1 MGITQMN
8 ARGGYMAKGERT
20 SGYFNEK
27 RETMPQDERWNYLN
41 GKLRAIVKYAY
52 KHSSTTREKLDSVQ
66 VKPEEM
72 DTIDDLQRLPI
83 TTKPDLVEM
92 QKSNPPFGG
101 FEGVPIEKMR
111 RIYVLPGLIYEPG
124 EWEYRDT
131 RWAEALYACGFRA
144 GDIAQNTFNYQ
155 MWPFAFMLDDSLKML
170 GCTTIPA
177 GAGNT
182 QMQVQIMHHLRVTGY
197 VGTPSFLMSI
207 AERAEGMGF
216 DLKKDFSLD
225 IGFVGAEMLPESLRE
240 RLEKS
245 FGMTI
250 RQCYGTVDVGCLG
263 YECIEKEGMHIPD
276 DVIVEIVDPETGRR
290 LPLGATGEI
299 VATNFNLT
307 FPMIRYGTG
316 DLSFQSED
324 LCPCGRTSMRLMKIL
339 GRTDQVTK
347 VRGMFIHPWQTD
359 GLMAKYP
366 EVDKYQVVVT
376 RSGYLDEMTFRIE
389 LVDESID
396 KGLLKGRL
404 EKDIHDTLNLKGEVE
419 FVGRG
424 VIFDKHQ
431 KIKDERKWE

>member
-1 MGITQMN
+1 MDMKGGNM
-8 ARGGYMAKGERT
+8 ARGNRF
-20 SGYFNEK
+20 SGYFNEQ
-27 RETMPQDERWNYLN
+27 RETMLQEERRNSLN
-41 GKLRAIVKYAY
+41 EKLREIVKYAY
-52 KHSSTTREKLDSVQ
+52 KHSSAARETLDSVQ
-66 VKPEEM
+66 VRPEEI

-83 TTKPDLVEM
+83 TTKSDLVEM
-92 QKSNPPFGG
+92 QKSTPPFGG
-101 FEGVPIEKMR
+101 FDGVPIEKMR

-124 EWEYRDT
+124 EWEYKDT
-131 RWAEALYACGFRA
+131 RWAEGLFACGFRV
-144 GDIAQNTFNYQ
+144 GDIALNTFNYQ
-155 MWPFAFMLDDSLKML
+155 MWSFAFMLDDSLKVL

-182 QMQVQIMHHLRVTGY
+182 QMQVQIMQQLRVTGY

-216 DLKKDFSLD
+216 DLRKDFSVD
-225 IGFVGAEMLPESLRE
+225 VGFVGAEMLPESLRE
-240 RLEKS
+240 RLERS
-245 FGMTI
+245 FDMTI

-263 YECIEKEGMHIPD
+263 YECVEKEGMHIPD
-276 DVIVEIVDPETGRR
+276 DVIVEIVDPETGKR
-290 LPLGATGEI
+290 LPLGITGEI
-299 VATNFNLT
+299 VATNFNPT

-316 DLSFQSED
+316 DLSFLSEGP
-324 LCPCGRTSMRLMKIL
+324 CPCGRTSVRLMKIL

-359 GLMAKYP
+359 ELIAKYP

-376 RSGYLDEMTFRIE
+376 RSGYVDEMTFRIE
-389 LVDESID
+389 LIDESID
-396 KGLLKGRL
+396 KTVLKGRL
-404 EKDIHDTLNLKGEVE
+404 ERDIQDSLNLKGEVE

>member
-1 MGITQMN
+1 MKQMN
-8 ARGGYMAKGERT
+8 IKGGYMAKGERT
-20 SGYFNEK
+20 TGYFNEK
-27 RETMPQDERWNYLN
+27 RETMPQEERWDSLN
-41 GKLRAIVKYAY
+41 EKLREIVTYAY
-52 KHSSTTREKLDSVQ
+52 KHSSTAKEKLGSVQ
-66 VKPEEM
+66 VRPEEIH
-72 DTIDDLQRLPI
+72 TIDDLQRLPI
-83 TTKPDLVEM
+83 TTKSDLVEM
-92 QKSNPPFGG
+92 QKSKPPFGG
-101 FEGVPIEKMR
+101 LEGVPMEKMR

-124 EWEYRDT
+124 EWEYKDT
-131 RWAEALYACGFRA
+131 RWTEGLYACGFRG
-144 GDIAQNTFNYQ
+144 GDIALNTLNYQ

-182 QMQVQIMHHLRVTGY
+182 QMQVQIMHHLKVTGY

-216 DLKKDFSLD
+216 DLRKDFSLD
-225 IGFVGAEMLPESLRE
+225 VGFVGAEMLPESLRE
-240 RLEKS
+240 RLEGN
-245 FGMTI
+245 FDMTI

-263 YECIEKEGMHIPD
+263 YECVEKEGMHIPD
-276 DVIVEIVDPETGRR
+276 DVIVEIVDPETGKR

-299 VATNFNLT
+299 VATNFHST

-316 DLSFQSED
+316 DLSFLSEAP
-324 LCPCGRTSMRLMKIL
+324 CPCGRTSTRLMKIL

-359 GLMAKYP
+359 ELIVKYP
-366 EVDKYQVVVT
+366 EVDKYQVLVT

-389 LVDESID
+389 LIDESID
-396 KGLLKGRL
+396 KALLKGRL
-404 EKDIHDTLNLKGEVE
+404 ERDIQDTLNLKGEVE

-431 KIKDERKWE
+431 KIKDERRWE

>member
-1 MGITQMN
+1 
-8 ARGGYMAKGERT
+8 MAKGERT

-27 RETMPQDERWNYLN
+27 RETMPPEERWDSLN
-41 GKLRAIVKYAY
+41 GKLRGAVTYAY
-52 KHSSTTREKLDSVQ
+52 DNSSAVKHKLDKAQ
-66 VKPEEM
+66 VRPEEIE
-72 DTIDDLQRLPI
+72 TIDDLQRLPI
-83 TTKPDLVEM
+83 TTKSDLVEM
-92 QKSNPPFGG
+92 QKSSPPFGG

-131 RWAEALYACGFRA
+131 RWAEALYASGFRA

-170 GCTTIPA
+170 GCTTIAA

-182 QMQVQIMHHLRVTGY
+182 QMQVQIMYHLKVTGY

-207 AERAEGMGF
+207 AERAGGMGY
-216 DLKKDFSLD
+216 DLKKDFSLQV
-225 IGFVGAEMLPESLRE
+225 GFVGAEMLPESLRE
-240 RLEKS
+240 RLE
-245 FGMTI
+245 GNLGITI

-276 DVIVEIVDPETGRR
+276 DVIVEIVDPDTGSR
-290 LPLGATGEI
+290 LPLGVTGEI
-299 VATNFNLT
+299 VATNFNPT

-316 DLSFQSED
+316 DLSFLSED
-324 LCPCGRTSMRLMKIL
+324 PCPCGRTSMRLMKIL

-359 GLMAKYP
+359 ELVAKYP

-396 KGLLKGRL
+396 KALLKGRL
-404 EKDIHDTLNLKGEVE
+404 ERDIQDTLNLKGEVE

-424 VIFDKHQ
+424 VIFDMHQ

>member
-1 MGITQMN
+1 
-8 ARGGYMAKGERT
+8 MAKGDRT
-20 SGYFNEK
+20 SGYLNQK
-27 RETMPQDERWNYLN
+27 RETMSQDERWDYLN
-41 GKLRAIVKYAY
+41 GKLREIVKYAY
-52 KHSSTTREKLDSVQ
+52 ERSSTARQKLERAKVTPD
-66 VKPEEM
+66 EIH
-72 DTIDDLQRLPI
+72 TADDLQRLPI
-83 TTKPDLVEM
+83 TTKSDLVEM

-124 EWEYRDT
+124 DWEYRDT
-131 RWAEALYACGFRA
+131 RWAEGLYACGFRV
-144 GDIAQNTFNYQ
+144 GDIALNTFNYQ

-182 QMQVQIMHHLRVTGY
+182 QMQVQIMHHLKVTGY

-207 AERAEGMGF
+207 AERAGGMGF
-216 DLKKDFSLD
+216 DLRKDFSLD
-225 IGFVGAEMLPESLRE
+225 VGFVGAEMLPESLRE
-240 RLEKS
+240 RLEAN

-263 YECIEKEGMHIPD
+263 YECAEKAGMHIPD
-276 DVIVEIVDPETGRR
+276 DVIVEIVDPETGKR

-299 VATNFNLT
+299 VATNFNPT

-316 DLSFQSED
+316 DLSFLSGD
-324 LCPCGRTSMRLMKIL
+324 PCPCGRTSMRLMKIL

-359 GLMAKYP
+359 ELMVKYP
-366 EVDKYQVVVT
+366 EVDKYQVVIT
-376 RSGYLDEMTFRIE
+376 RSGYLDEMSFRIE
-389 LVDESID
+389 LADESID
-396 KGLLKGRL
+396 KALLKGRL
-404 EKDIHDTLNLKGEVE
+404 ERDIQDTLNLKGDVE
-419 FVGRG
+419 FVDRG

-431 KIKDERKWE
+431 KIRDERKWE

>member
-1 MGITQMN
+1 MGIEQIDIK
-8 ARGGYMAKGERT
+8 RGHMAKEDRT

-27 RETMPQDERWNYLN
+27 REIMSQEERWDSLN
-41 GKLRAIVKYAY
+41 VKLREIVKYAY
-52 KHSSTTREKLDSVQ
+52 NHSRAVKEKLDRAQ
-66 VKPEEM
+66 VRPLEIE
-72 DTIDDLQRLPI
+72 TIDDLQRLPI
-83 TTKPDLVEM
+83 TTKSDLVEM

-101 FEGVPIEKMR
+101 FEGVPIDKMR

-124 EWEYRDT
+124 EWEYKDT

-155 MWPFAFMLDDSLKML
+155 MWSFAFMLDDSLKML

-182 QMQVQIMHHLRVTGY
+182 QMQVQIMHNFKVNGY

-207 AERAEGMGF
+207 AERAEGMGY

-225 IGFVGAEMLPESLRE
+225 VGFVGAEMLPESLRE
-240 RLEKS
+240 RLEGDL
-245 FGMTI
+245 GMTI

-263 YECIEKEGMHIPD
+263 YECIEKDGMHIPD
-276 DVIVEIVDPETGRR
+276 DVIVEIVHPDTGNR

-299 VATNFNLT
+299 VATNFNPT
-307 FPMIRYGTG
+307 FPMVRYGTG
-316 DLSFQSED
+316 DLSFFSETP
-324 LCPCGRTSMRLMKIL
+324 CRCGRTSMRLMKIL

-347 VRGMFIHPWQTD
+347 VRGMFIHPWETD
-359 GLMAKYP
+359 ELIAKYP

-396 KGLLKGRL
+396 KALLKGRL
-404 EKDIHDTLNLKGEVE
+404 ERGIQDTLNLKGEVE
-419 FVGRG
+419 FVSRG

>member
-1 MGITQMN
+1 MNVMG
-8 ARGGYMAKGERT
+8 GHMAKGERT
-20 SGYFNEK
+20 SGYFNEE
-27 RETMPQDERWNYLN
+27 RETMPQDERWDSLN
-41 GKLRAIVKYAY
+41 DKLRGIVTYAY
-52 KHSSTTREKLDSVQ
+52 DHSRAARDKLDRVQ
-66 VKPEEM
+66 VGPEEIH
-72 DTIDDLQRLPI
+72 TVDDLQRLPI
-83 TTKPDLVEM
+83 TTKSDLVEM

-101 FEGVPIEKMR
+101 FEAVPMEKMR
-111 RIYVLPGLIYEPG
+111 RIYILPGLIYEPG
-124 EWEYRDT
+124 EWEYKDT
-131 RWAEALYACGFRA
+131 RWAEGLYACGFRA

-170 GCTTIPA
+170 GCTAIPA

-182 QMQVQIMHHLRVTGY
+182 QMQVQIMHHLKVTGY

-207 AERAEGMGF
+207 AERAGAMGF
-216 DLKKDFSLD
+216 DLKRDFSLD
-225 IGFVGAEMLPESLRE
+225 VGFVGAEMLPESLRE
-240 RLEKS
+240 RLEES

-263 YECIEKEGMHIPD
+263 YECVEREGMHIPD
-276 DVIVEIVDPETGRR
+276 GVIVEIVDPETGKT

-299 VATNFNLT
+299 VATNFNPT

-316 DLSFQSED
+316 DLSLLSED
-324 LCPCGRTSMRLMKIL
+324 PCPCGRTSIRLMKIL

-359 GLMAKYP
+359 EFIARYP
-366 EVDKYQVVVT
+366 EIDKYQVVIT

-389 LVDESID
+389 LIDESVD
-396 KGLLKGRL
+396 KTRLKGRL
-404 EKDIHDTLNLKGEVE
+404 ERDIQDILNMKGDVE